1 VLALLPAL
9 IALAGLVIYAL
20 AKPDNTKVGELGR
33 LMFACGLLA
42 VCFALAGR
50 MVKLL

>member
-1 VLALLPAL
+1 MLALLPAL
-9 IALAGLVIYAL
+9 IALAGVLILAL
-20 AKPDNTKVGELGR
+20 AANPKVADIGKI
-33 LMFACGLLA
+33 MFLCGLMA